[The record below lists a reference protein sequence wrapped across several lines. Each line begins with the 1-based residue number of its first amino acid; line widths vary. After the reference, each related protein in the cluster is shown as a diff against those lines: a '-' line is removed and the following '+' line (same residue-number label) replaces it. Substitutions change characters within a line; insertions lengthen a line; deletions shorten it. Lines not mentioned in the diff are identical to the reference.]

1 MGIKILLIIGLAI
14 LLTLGLLFYLRG
26 FQKGLHIVKD
36 VYYAGVEDEY
46 RSLDIYVPRCD
57 GGKRPVVFF
66 VHGGAWMAGDKR
78 EHASKGLFFAKQ
90 GYVFVN
96 VNYRLAPSVS
106 YPDFAYDVAQALAW
120 VYQHIGDYCGDRDR
134 IYLMGHSAGGHLVAL
149 ISYDPKF
156 LGRYGLS
163 PSIIKGLILLDG
175 GGFDLVKTR
184 EEFPFLYKTLHEKAF
199 GTDEE
204 TLRDAS
210 PIYHLGSA
218 GYIPPTFVIYTDWK
232 ATKSN
237 AEWLIAALE
246 AAGAEYTSY
255 YAEGKT
261 HDTVSKDIGKP
272 GDAVTQKILEFIES
286 HP

>member
-1 MGIKILLIIGLAI
+1 MGIKILFIIGLVI
-14 LLTLGLLFYLRG
+14 LTALGLFLYFQG
-26 FQKGLHIVKD
+26 FGKGSRVVKD
-36 VYYAGVEDEY
+36 VYYAGVEDKY

-57 GGKRPVVFF
+57 DGRPVIFF

-78 EHASKGLFFAKQ
+78 NHASKGLFFSEHD
-90 GYVFVN
+90 YVFVS

-120 VYQHIGDYCGDRDR
+120 VYWNIGDYCGDR

-149 ISYDPKF
+149 ISFDPKF
-156 LGRYGLS
+156 LGKYGLS

-175 GGFDLVKTR
+175 AGFYLVRIR
-184 EEFPFLYKTLHEKAF
+184 EELPLLYKNLHERAF
-199 GTDEE
+199 GADEE
-204 TLRDAS
+204 SLRDAS

-218 GYIPPTFVIYTDWK
+218 GYIPPTLVIYTDWK
-232 ATKSN
+232 ATKRN
-237 AEWLIAALE
+237 AEWFIAALE
-246 AAGAEYTSY
+246 AAVAEYTAY

-261 HDTVSKDIGKP
+261 HSTVNRYIGKP
-272 GDAVTQKILEFIES
+272 GDAATQKILEFIES

>member
-1 MGIKILLIIGLAI
+1 MLIIGLVI
-14 LLTLGLLFYLRG
+14 LAALGLFLY
-26 FQKGLHIVKD
+26 FQCFGKGTRVVKD
-36 VYYAGVEDEY
+36 VYYPGVKDEY

-57 GGKRPVVFF
+57 GRRQPVIFF
-66 VHGGAWMAGDKR
+66 VHGGAWMAGDKGD
-78 EHASKGLFFAKQ
+78 HASKGLFFAKQ
-90 GYVFVN
+90 GYVFVS

-120 VYQHIGDYCGDRDR
+120 VYRNIENYCGDRDR
-134 IYLMGHSAGGHLVAL
+134 IYLMGHSAGDHLVAL
-149 ISYDPKF
+149 VSFNPKF
-156 LGRYGLS
+156 LGKYGLS

-184 EEFPFLYKTLHEKAF
+184 VEFPFLYKTLHEKAF

-218 GYIPPTFVIYTDWK
+218 GYIPPTLVIYTDWK

-237 AEWLIAALE
+237 AEWLIAALR
-246 AAGAEYTSY
+246 AVGAEYNAY

-261 HDTVSKDIGKP
+261 HSTVNIDLGKP